1 MKKYKL
7 IPWREVQN
15 KLFTQKEREEIKKE
29 VEEKLAL
36 RSLRDA
42 RGKLGITQEELAL
55 KSSIPRTTIS
65 KIENGKRNTSIYK
78 LIQIANALGKDLQ
91 ISFVDKKSK
100 ED

>member
-7 IPWREVQN
+7 IPWREVQKKYMTEKEIRYMN
-15 KLFTQKEREEIKKE
+15 KK

-36 RSLRDA
+36 RSLRDT
-42 RGKLGITQEELAL
+42 REELGITQEELAL

>member
-1 MKKYKL
+1 MKKYRL
-7 IPWREVQN
+7 IPWEEVEQD
-15 KLFTQKEREEIKKE
+15 LFNEQERKTMKQE

-36 RSLRDA
+36 RTLRDT
-42 RGKLGITQEELAL
+42 RKELGITQDDLAL
-55 KSSIPRTTIS
+55 KSGIPRTTIS